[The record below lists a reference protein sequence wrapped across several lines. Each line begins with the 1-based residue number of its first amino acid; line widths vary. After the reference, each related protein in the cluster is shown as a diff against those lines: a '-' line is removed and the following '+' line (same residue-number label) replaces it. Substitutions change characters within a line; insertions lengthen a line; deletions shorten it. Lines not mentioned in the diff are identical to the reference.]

1 MAKTEKHRAGGRQ
14 RKTKPTVGK
23 MTETD
28 VARQVETLLGPLLA
42 ADGMEIVLV
51 EYRREAG
58 GRVMRLYLDK
68 PGGVSL
74 DDCVAVSRD
83 IGDLLD
89 VSLDGIDPYRLE
101 VSSPGTDRPLAK
113 PAHFKQFLTARVQIR
128 LKLLIAGRKNIRG
141 RLAES
146 KPDSI
151 TIETDKE
158 RIQLRYEDIAR
169 ARLIP
174 DTAP

>member
-1 MAKTEKHRAGGRQ
+1 
-14 RKTKPTVGK
+14 

-28 VARQVETLLGPLLA
+28 VAGQVEALVGPLLA

-51 EYRREAG
+51 EYQREAG
-58 GRVMRLYLDK
+58 GRVMRLYIDK

-101 VSSPGTDRPLAK
+101 VSSPGADRPLAK
-113 PAHFKQFLTARVQIR
+113 PEHFKQFLTARVQIR
-128 LKLLIAGRKNIRG
+128 LKSPIAGRKNIRG
-141 RLAES
+141 RLSES
-146 KPDSI
+146 QPDGI
-151 TIETDKE
+151 TVETDTE
-158 RIQLRYEDIAR
+158 RIQLRYEEIAR

-174 DTAP
+174 DITP